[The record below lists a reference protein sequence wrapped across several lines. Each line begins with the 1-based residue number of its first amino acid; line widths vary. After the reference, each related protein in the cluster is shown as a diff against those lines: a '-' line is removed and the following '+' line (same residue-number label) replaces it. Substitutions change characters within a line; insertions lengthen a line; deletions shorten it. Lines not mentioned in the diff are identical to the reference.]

1 MAKYNVSAGHNPPGK
16 TACGAVGFL
25 DESKEARLIVKEIIR
40 LLKSAGHKV
49 YDCTCNNGKSQG
61 DVLKKIV
68 SKCNKRTVAMDISIH
83 LNSGR
88 NDKKGDEKIAGTEVW
103 CTDATGIKKEAGDRI
118 LKNMKKLGFTN
129 RGIKTT
135 GGLYY
140 LNHTAN
146 KAILIE
152 VCFVDDKDDYELYKK
167 VGCKAVA
174 KAIAEG
180 IVGGKITEK
189 KKAAEKP
196 PYTSVKKSSGKEAI
210 KWLQRKL
217 NQLCEAAKKAPL
229 VVDGLWGPKTLA
241 MLRAYWKQL
250 GWFTGGSYAGK
261 KTCTALYKN
270 RKK

>member
-68 SKCNKRTVAMDISIH
+68 AKCNKRTVAMDISIH

-103 CTDATGIKKEAGDRI
+103 CTDAAGVKKDAGNRI

-129 RGIKTT
+129 RGVKTT

-140 LNHTAN
+140 LNLTAN

-167 VGCKAVA
+167 VGYKAVA

-180 IVGGKITEK
+180 IVGDKITEK
-189 KKAAEKP
+189 Q
-196 PYTSVKKSSGKEAI
+196 PYTSIKKISSKEAI
-210 KWLQRKL
+210 KWMQKQLNICYTGKL
-217 NQLCEAAKKAPL
+217 PNLTT
-229 VVDGLWGPKTLA
+229 DGIWGSKTQA
-241 MLRAYWKQL
+241 MLEAYWKQL
-250 GWFTGGSYAGK
+250 GWKKGSYAGK